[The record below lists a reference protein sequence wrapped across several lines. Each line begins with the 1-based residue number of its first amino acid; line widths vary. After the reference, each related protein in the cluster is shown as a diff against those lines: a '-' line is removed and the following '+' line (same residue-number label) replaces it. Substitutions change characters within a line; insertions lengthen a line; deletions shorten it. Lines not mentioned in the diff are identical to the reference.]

1 MSNTLYF
8 TIRKGEDRNRKLG
21 VLFESLKSRPMA
33 VYNHATLV
41 YEEFQMQWEMQI
53 PAIFDNIDKHEKR
66 HKIPVGHRSFG
77 DLKISYIIDS
87 FQEENSNTIVFYT
100 KQPGSEIHEIQAFLS
115 FEIAYLD
122 EFEPLYINTFGV
134 NKRIPKNGLFVSGSN
149 IFEWFYRTAMLKSV
163 GFQSI
168 RLDSLTSAIFF
179 WRMKSRFIYVFEH
192 LNETNRIRFQ
202 QLDEAFAEQERLL
215 RSGHSGKDYQ
225 EKMEVIKSRIAQ
237 LKANTMGVPMIR
249 HRSKTPSPSP
259 SPSPLSSIEPDALV
273 VSLKDAKKMMT
284 PPKVLLERT
293 TRQSNTKKHK
303 MYKIRKRDT
312 ERMRSKHDL

>member
-1 MSNTLYF
+1 M
-8 TIRKGEDRNRKLG
+8 D
-21 VLFESLKSRPMA
+21 A
-33 VYNHATLV
+33 
-41 YEEFQMQWEMQI
+41 
-53 PAIFDNIDKHEKR
+53 
-66 HKIPVGHRSFG
+66 FG
-77 DLKISYIIDS
+77 
-87 FQEENSNTIVFYT
+87 
-100 KQPGSEIHEIQAFLS
+100 QA
-115 FEIAYLD
+115 
-122 EFEPLYINTFGV
+122 
-134 NKRIPKNGLFVSGSN
+134 
-149 IFEWFYRTAMLKSV
+149 
-163 GFQSI
+163 
-168 RLDSLTSAIFF
+168 
-179 WRMKSRFIYVFEH
+179 
-192 LNETNRIRFQ
+192 NRIRFQ

-259 SPSPLSSIEPDALV
+259 SPLSAIEPDALV
-273 VSLKDAKKMMT
+273 VSLKDAKKMIT